1 MKFNQSSGNS
11 NEWIATENC
20 NGVEIEFCVDASY
33 FADNIIMWEHVD
45 LIAAQLL
52 KDLDFIYEISKRW
65 AVRLYNGYGNQLEE
79 VDRFTKDGCEFQ
91 QLLFVRLVEPR
102 PKYDEAYHS
111 LRSSPKFLVD
121 NVFYSEY
128 TYIDSSCLFTIFKG
142 THFVGVMGS
151 SVQL

>member
-1 MKFNQSSGNS
+1 MKFNQSLENL
-11 NEWIATENC
+11 NEWFATEIC

-33 FADNIIMWEHVD
+33 FADNNIIWEHVD

-91 QLLFVRLVEPR
+91 KLLLVRLFESKL
-102 PKYDEAYHS
+102 KYDDAYHS
-111 LRSSPKFLVD
+111 LHRSPKFLVD
-121 NVFYSEY
+121 NVFDSEY
-128 TYIDSSCLFTIFKG
+128 TYIDSSCLFTIFKE
-142 THFVGVMGS
+142 THFVGVIGS
-151 SVQL
+151 SLQL